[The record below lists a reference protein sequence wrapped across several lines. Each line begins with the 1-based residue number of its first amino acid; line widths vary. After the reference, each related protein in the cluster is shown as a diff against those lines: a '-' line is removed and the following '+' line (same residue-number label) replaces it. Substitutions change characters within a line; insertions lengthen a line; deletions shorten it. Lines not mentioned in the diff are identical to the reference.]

1 MHPLSPFLSHN
12 THLLNIALAE
22 LVVAMYGPGPASHGE
37 AEADD
42 ATAKRRNEIE
52 TSESLVDDPV
62 VCEDCHEPGPPA
74 TSLSS
79 GHSS

>member
-1 MHPLSPFLSHN
+1 
-12 THLLNIALAE
+12 
-22 LVVAMYGPGPASHGE
+22 MYGREPASHGE

-42 ATAKRRNEIE
+42 TTAKRRNEIE

-62 VCEDCHEPGPPA
+62 VCEDCHEPPA

-79 GHSS
+79 GHSSSELVDSSCLGKVW

>member
-12 THLLNIALAE
+12 VNLSNIALAE
-22 LVVAMYGPGPASHGE
+22 LIVAMYGRGLASHGE

-42 ATAKRRNEIE
+42 AAAKRRNEIE

-62 VCEDCHEPGPPA
+62 VCEDCHEPPT